1 MAVQYS
7 VAVRNAM
14 LDVIEST
21 TGVTGAARLVFYSGS
36 PPANCAAAATGTQIA
51 KMTLPTDWMNAASN
65 GTKTLLGTWS
75 VVASNSGTAGYY
87 RIYREDALTN
97 CDEQGTVGTS
107 GTDIVLDNNVINAGQ
122 TITITAKTITAG
134 NA

>member
-14 LDVIEST
+14 LDAIET
-21 TGVTGAARLVFYSGS
+21 TIGTGAKLYFYTGAV
-36 PPANCAAAATGTQIA
+36 PANCAAADPAGLIATITC
-51 KMTLPTDWMNAASN
+51 PTDWMNAASG
-65 GTKTLLGTWS
+65 GTKTLLGSWT
-75 VVASNSGTAGYY
+75 VAASGSGTTISY
-87 RIYREDALTN
+87 RIKDSTGTT
-97 CDEQGTVGTS
+97 CHEQGTVGTS
-107 GTDIVLDNNVINAGQ
+107 GTDIVLDNNVVNSGQ